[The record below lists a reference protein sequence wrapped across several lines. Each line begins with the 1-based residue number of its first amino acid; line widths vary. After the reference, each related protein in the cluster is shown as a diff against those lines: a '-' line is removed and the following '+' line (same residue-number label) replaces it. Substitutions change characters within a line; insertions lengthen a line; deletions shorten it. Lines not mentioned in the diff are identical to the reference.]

1 MVRSDDDGDGMSPC
15 QPVIGPTLSFFI
27 MAGTSMDRDA
37 EHDDDGDA
45 ENDDGGDDEHDD
57 DGDDE
62 HDDGGDDEANAN
74 LSQKQRG
81 WLQEGQHCQDG
92 CLGQ

>member
-1 MVRSDDDGDGMSPC
+1 MVWSDDDGDGMSPC

-62 HDDGGDDEANAN
+62 HDDGGDDEAN

-81 WLQEGQHCQDG
+81 
-92 CLGQ
+92 